1 MTRGWKLGL
10 AIAAGVVALNVLLA
24 TLRSVTGGQPGGPE
38 SSSYATAADG
48 AAAYASLLL
57 RAGHLVVRERKRPSE
72 VALRAGDTAVVLDPP
87 LVEQDDIASLDRFVR
102 GGGTLVASESA
113 SWLRAPLPKPALA
126 LDSQGSSNV
135 TTLAPIPELAGIQ
148 TVVTSRGA
156 RWESAGATLP
166 ALGDATGAL
175 LLVAQLGRGRLL
187 LLSDSSPLQN
197 RNLAK
202 ADDARFALG
211 LAGGPARRVVFFE
224 NYHGYGTGSGLSA
237 IPFRWRT
244 ALLIEAAAMLTF
256 VFARVRR
263 LGPAEREQR
272 DLPPPRV
279 DYVRS
284 LASSLARTKDR
295 TTALEPLRAAVQA
308 QRRGEPDEE
317 APDDEIGLGRAF
329 ARITD
334 RRKQWKN

>member
-1 MTRGWKLGL
+1 MTRGWKIGLG
-10 AIAAGVVALNVLLA
+10 IVAGVVALNVLLA

-38 SSSYATAADG
+38 SSSYATASDG

-57 RAGHLVVRERKRPSE
+57 RAGHPVVRERRRPSE
-72 VALRAGDTAVVLDPP
+72 VALRPGDTAVVLDPP
-87 LVEQDDIASLDRFVR
+87 FVERDDIESLDRFVET
-102 GGGTLVASESA
+102 GGRLVASASA
-113 SWLRAPLPKPALA
+113 SWLAAPLPTPRLA
-126 LDSQGSSNV
+126 RESQGQANV
-135 TTLAPIPELAGIQ
+135 TPIAPIPELAGVH

-166 ALGDATGAL
+166 SLGDSTGAL

-187 LLSDSSPLQN
+187 LLSDSSPLHN
-197 RNLAK
+197 ENLAK

-211 LAGGPARRVVFFE
+211 LAGGAARRVVFFE

-256 VFARVRR
+256 VLARMRR

-272 DLPPPRV
+272 ELPPPRV

-284 LASSLARTKDR
+284 LATTLARTQDR

-308 QRRGEPDEE
+308 QPRADSGDP
-317 APDDEIGLGRAF
+317 APDDEIELGRAY

-334 RRKQWKN
+334 RRKRWKN